1 MPPLHDYL
9 SPPARYAQLLL
20 WHAASTSDRHGW
32 WKCLEMEGTFSA
44 LFWKLAAVYT
54 LADLQEGY
62 LFDLTIS

>member
-1 MPPLHDYL
+1 
-9 SPPARYAQLLL
+9 
-20 WHAASTSDRHGW
+20 
-32 WKCLEMEGTFSA
+32 MEGTFSA